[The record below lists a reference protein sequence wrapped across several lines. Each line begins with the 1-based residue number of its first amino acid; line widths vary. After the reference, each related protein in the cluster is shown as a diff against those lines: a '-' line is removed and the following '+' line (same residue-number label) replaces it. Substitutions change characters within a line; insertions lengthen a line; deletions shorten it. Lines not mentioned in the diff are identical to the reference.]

1 MAYPTDKSFRFE
13 RDAQAAVHAREAV
26 RDVAGGAIDSVLSD
40 VLLCVTELVTNSVT
54 HAGSESGVPV
64 EMDVRLDKSRLRVE
78 VVDRGRAFDESHATP
93 EDPLADAQ
101 RQRGWGLYIV
111 SVLAD
116 RWGVEPGALT
126 RVWFE
131 KDVAGP

>member
-1 MAYPTDKSFRFE
+1 MTSATQKSFRFE
-13 RDAQAAVHAREAV
+13 SDAQAAVHAREAV
-26 RDVAGGAIDSVLSD
+26 RDVAAGAPDDVLSD

-54 HAGSESGVPV
+54 HAGTHAGEPV
-64 EMDVRLDKSRLRVE
+64 EMSVWLEGPTLRVE
-78 VVDRGRAFDESHATP
+78 VVDRGSGFDDSRAVLRDPADE
-93 EDPLADAQ
+93 EQ

-116 RWGVEPGALT
+116 RWGVEPGRLT

-131 KDVAGP
+131 KDVSGR

>member
-1 MAYPTDKSFRFE
+1 MAYPTVKSFRFE
-13 RDAQAAVHAREAV
+13 RDAQAAGHAREAV
-26 RDVAGGAIDSVLSD
+26 RNITDGIAATVLSD

-54 HAGSESGVPV
+54 HVEYESDQPV
-64 EMDVRLDKSRLRVE
+64 EMDVRLNGSILRVE
-78 VVDRGRAFDESHATP
+78 VLDRGNVFDERRAVMR
-93 EDPLADAQ
+93 DPREGEQ

-116 RWGVEPGALT
+116 EWGVEPGEVT

-131 KDVAGP
+131 KDVSGR

>member
-1 MAYPTDKSFRFE
+1 MARVTQKSFRFE
-13 RDAQAAVHAREAV
+13 SDSQAALHAREAV
-26 RDVAGGAIDSVLSD
+26 REVVAGVQEDVLSD

-54 HAGSESGVPV
+54 HALASDDAQV
-64 EMDVRLDKSRLRVE
+64 EMAVRLEGSMLRVE
-78 VVDRGRAFDESHATP
+78 VMDRGRGFEDTRAVLVDPRHDE
-93 EDPLADAQ
+93 Q

-116 RWGVEPGALT
+116 RWGVEPGRLT

-131 KDVAGP
+131 KDVSPP

>member
-1 MAYPTDKSFRFE
+1 MTSDTEKTFRF
-13 RDAQAAVHAREAV
+13 DSDPQAAVHAREAV
-26 RDVAGGAIDSVLSD
+26 REMVAGLPDDVCSE

-54 HAGSESGVPV
+54 HAKAGAGEPV
-64 EMDVRLDKSRLRVE
+64 EMAVRLDAGTLRVE
-78 VVDRGRAFDESHATP
+78 VVDRGSGFDQRREVLREP
-93 EDPLADAQ
+93 ADEQQ

-116 RWGVEPGALT
+116 RWGVEPGQLT

-131 KDVAGP
+131 KDVGGR

>member
-1 MAYPTDKSFRFE
+1 MAYPTVKSFRFE

-26 RDVAGGAIDSVLSD
+26 REVADGVPREALADI
-40 VLLCVTELVTNSVT
+40 LLCVTELVTNSVT
-54 HAGSESGVPV
+54 HAGSESGEPV
-64 EMDVRLDKSRLRVE
+64 EMEVRREGTRLHVE
-78 VVDRGRAFDESHATP
+78 VIDRGDFDGRRPTP
-93 EDPLADAQ
+93 EDPAADAQ

-116 RWGVEPGALT
+116 DWGVEPGELT

-131 KDVAGP
+131 KDAAAR